1 MDIQGDKPKEIVAIL
16 CNCYIISKYSNY
28 DKILS
33 NKKSLLKI
41 VHEVIDEGFNKLLS
55 GAHLSKI
62 SEERVNVLQALRKSA
77 EGVSSVETLR
87 DNFLDCVR
95 DVWPMVINRSIPTLK
110 DRVRFG
116 FQDQSR

>member
-1 MDIQGDKPKEIVAIL
+1 M
-16 CNCYIISKYSNY
+16 
-28 DKILS
+28 
-33 NKKSLLKI
+33 
-41 VHEVIDEGFNKLLS
+41 
-55 GAHLSKI
+55 SKI
-62 SEERVNVLQALRKSA
+62 SEERVNVLQALRKSV

-110 DRVRFG
+110 DRVRFD